1 MTSQLISGL
10 AGSALSLIFS
20 YAPGAAQWFDT
31 LTPTQRRLFMA
42 GLMLLVAAAALVY
55 KCQAGQACL
64 VDNWQDYLTSY
75 ASALVA
81 NQTTY
86 AVSPQPAPT
95 APKA

>member
-1 MTSQLISGL
+1 MTPQVISGL

-20 YAPGAAQWFDT
+20 YAPGAASWFDT

-42 GLMLLVAAAALVY
+42 ALMLLVAAGALVY
-55 KCQAGQACL
+55 QCQASRACIAAG
-64 VDNWQDYLTSY
+64 WQEYLTSY

-86 AVSPQPAPT
+86 AVSPQPKPSA
-95 APKA
+95 